1 LQDRIGVVSLKST
14 AARLLGLTATDI
26 YFLKSLRHSWWLRQ
40 FYSLPLAKFE
50 VSPLSPVDEEDRALA
65 GRIITFYGS
74 ATKEASGA
82 MGQRSPLWD
91 RNLANSQGP
100 LVEALRRKDPEA
112 LAQLLNGFLR
122 NQIIRGIDT
131 GDSYTG
137 RNWRVH
143 SLKLLDALVSLAEQ
157 LGVVRTESGQGKA
170 GIALANGI
178 APLVMEIEERL
189 GIAIGAPNIGGP
201 YGLRAGDQ
209 LITMNSPE
217 YVHVAWRLSEAAK
230 RHCTDEIEVLE
241 IGAGFGATAF
251 YFLRLAGVA
260 RYTIVDLP
268 EIACLQAYYLGKCL
282 GAGSIRLYGEDGG
295 GKINIIPPHA
305 LAEVRSASIV
315 LNQDSLPEI
324 PADAAKGYIE
334 WIRDRVTGIFLSYNH
349 ETLLAGGQFAVTSV
363 PELVAEVGGLERVS
377 RDLSWS
383 RPGYVEE
390 VYRPVSRVRPS
401 RA

>member
-1 LQDRIGVVSLKST
+1 MSWKT
-14 AARLLGLTATDI
+14 AAGRLLGLTPTDV

-40 FYSLPLAKFE
+40 FYRLPLARFE
-50 VSPLSPVDEEDRALA
+50 VPPLPPVDETDLALA
-65 GRIITFYGS
+65 ERIIAFYEC
-74 ATKEASGA
+74 ATRDASGA
-82 MGQRSPLWD
+82 MGERSPMWD

-100 LVEALRRKDPEA
+100 LVAALRQRDAAA
-112 LAQLLNGFLR
+112 LAQLLHGFLR

-157 LGVVRTESGQGKA
+157 LGVAATESGQGKA
-170 GIALANGI
+170 GTALANGI
-178 APLVMEIEERL
+178 APLVAKIEQRL
-189 GIAIGAPNIGGP
+189 GIAIGVSSVGGP

-217 YVHVAWRLSEAAK
+217 YVHVAWRLSQVAQ
-230 RHCTDEIEVLE
+230 RHCSGALEVLE
-241 IGAGFGATAF
+241 IGAGFGATAL
-251 YFLRLAGVA
+251 YFLRLAEVE

-268 EIACLQAYYLGKCL
+268 EIACLQAYYFGKCL
-282 GAGSIRLYGEDGG
+282 GAESISLYGEPGG
-295 GKINIIPPHA
+295 GKVRIIPPHA
-305 LAEVRSASIV
+305 LAEVPSASIV

-324 PADAAKGYIE
+324 PAAAARGYVE
-334 WIRDRVTGIFLSYNH
+334 WIRDHVTGVFFSYNH
-349 ETLLAGGQFAVTSV
+349 ETLLAGGQFAVTAV
-363 PELVAEVGGLERVS
+363 PELVADVGGLERVS

-390 VYRPVSRVRPS
+390 IYRPAATVKPS

>member
-1 LQDRIGVVSLKST
+1 MSWKAITG
-14 AARLLGLTATDI
+14 RLFGFTATDI

-40 FYSLPLAKFE
+40 FYNLPLAKFE
-50 VSPLSPVDEEDRALA
+50 VLPLRPLDEEDRALA
-65 GRIITFYGS
+65 RRIIAFYEC
-74 ATKEASGA
+74 ATNEGAGA

-100 LVEALRRKDPEA
+100 LVEALRRNDEEA
-112 LAQLLNGFLR
+112 LARLLHGFLR
-122 NQIIRGIDT
+122 HQIIRGIDT

-178 APLVMEIEERL
+178 APLVKNIQECL
-189 GIAIGAPNIGGP
+189 GINIGVPNVGGP
-201 YGLRAGDQ
+201 YGLKADDQ

-217 YVHVAWRLSEAAK
+217 YVHVAWRLCETAK
-230 RHCTDEIEVLE
+230 RHCTGAIEVLE
-241 IGAGFGATAF
+241 IGAGFGATAL
-251 YFLRLAGVA
+251 YFLRLAEVA

-282 GAGSIRLYGEDGG
+282 GADSIRLYGEDGG

-305 LAEVRSASIV
+305 LADVQSASIV

-334 WIRDRVTGIFLSYNH
+334 WIRDRVTGIFFSYNH

-363 PELVAEVGGLERVS
+363 PDLVAEVGGLERVS

-390 VYRPVSRVRPS
+390 VYRPVSGVRPS